1 MLTNAAFLLYTVS
14 ATVLDPEPLT
24 LRTILNGD
32 HTNRYLGFLISGL
45 GLLATLRWPRAVTLI
60 YGPYLLALLVVS
72 VIEVR
77 NTVQTAIM
85 PFHLALWLS
94 VNMAI
99 VFLVYGARRGLAL
112 CGAILG
118 AIALALLSVAPLHD
132 YLLIDWIT
140 TLLVM
145 TLSGATS
152 YMLISLIES
161 NMLINERTI
170 AELRSARIDA
180 VTGIY
185 GRAHIEQLMEEQL
198 QVTRVNGEPLSVIMG
213 DIDHFKSINDR
224 FGHQH
229 GDEVLRAFALTLR
242 RCAEP
247 LGGVVGRWG
256 GEEFMVVL
264 PARSAEQARALAEQ
278 VCHILGEQR
287 MAEIEVTASF
297 GVSSSAS
304 GSRPGT
310 VAGPAFGAVSSSLP
324 RVPEF
329 SASDLVI
336 AADQALY
343 RAKHDGRNCVR

>member
-1 MLTNAAFLLYTVS
+1 MLTNAAFLIYTLS
-14 ATVLDPEPLT
+14 AAGLDPEPLSLQT
-24 LRTILNGD
+24 VLQGN
-32 HTNRYLGFLISGL
+32 HTNRYLSFLISGL
-45 GLLATLRWPRAVTLI
+45 GLLATLRWPRAVALI
-60 YGPYLLALLVVS
+60 YGPYLLALLTVS

-77 NTVQTAIM
+77 NTVQNATM

-112 CGAILG
+112 CGVILG
-118 AIALALLSVAPLHD
+118 VTALALLSAGPLRE

-145 TLSGATS
+145 TLSGTTS
-152 YMLISLIES
+152 YMLIWLIEN

-170 AELRSARIDA
+170 EELRSARIDA

-185 GRAHIEQLMEEQL
+185 GRARIEQLMEEQL
-198 QVTRVNGEPLSVIMG
+198 QEARLRGGPLSVIMG

-224 FGHQH
+224 YGHQH

-247 LGGVVGRWG
+247 LGGLVGRWG

-264 PARSAEQARALAEQ
+264 PARSAGQARELAEE
-278 VCHILGEQR
+278 VCQTLRGQR
-287 MAEIEVTASF
+287 MAGVEVTASF
-297 GVSSSAS
+297 GVACALA
-304 GSRPGT
+304 PLPELQ
-310 VAGPAFGAVSSSLP
+310 AG
-324 RVPEF
+324 
-329 SASDLVI
+329 DLVI